1 MPDPTVPHSP
11 DAMPSPDPRVP
22 VRLALV
28 EDRPDVRQLLAE
40 RLVFFDDVELV
51 LVAASAEVFFERLD
65 SLGDP
70 PEVVLMDIELP
81 GQDGIAATRAL
92 KARHPQVE
100 VLMLTVFEDEERI
113 FAAVKA
119 GASGYLLKDAT
130 AGRVVGAVLE
140 VARGG
145 APVSPLVAKKL
156 LGYVRGDT
164 AEAEELGI
172 TERERDVL
180 NLIVEGLIED
190 AIAERLFISPHTVR
204 WHIKNLYEKL
214 QVHSRAEFVRAAYER
229 RLVR

>member
-1 MPDPTVPHSP
+1 M
-11 DAMPSPDPRVP
+11 P

-28 EDRPDVRQLLAE
+28 EDRPEVRRLLAE
-40 RLVFFDDVELV
+40 RLGFFDDVELV
-51 LVAASAEVFFERLD
+51 LVADSAESFFDRLD
-65 SLGDP
+65 RLDAP

-81 GQDGIAATRAL
+81 GLDGIAATAKL
-92 KARHPQVE
+92 KVEHPDVD

-113 FAAVKA
+113 FTAIKA
-119 GASGYLLKDAT
+119 GASGYLLKEAS

-156 LGYVRGDT
+156 LGYVRGDS
-164 AEAEELGI
+164 EAEDDLTI
-172 TERERDVL
+172 TSREREVL
-180 NLIVEGLIED
+180 DLIVEGLIED
-190 AIAERLFISPHTVR
+190 AIADRLCISPHTVR
-204 WHIKNLYEKL
+204 GHIKNLYEKL

>member
-1 MPDPTVPHSP
+1 M
-11 DAMPSPDPRVP
+11 P

-28 EDRPDVRQLLAE
+28 EDRPEVRRLLAE
-40 RLVFFDDVELV
+40 RLGFFDDVELV
-51 LVAASAEVFFERLD
+51 LVADSAESFFDRLD
-65 SLGDP
+65 RLDAP

-81 GQDGIAATRAL
+81 GLDGIAATAKL
-92 KARHPQVE
+92 KVEHPDVD

-113 FAAVKA
+113 FTAIKA
-119 GASGYLLKDAT
+119 GASGYLLKEAS

-156 LGYVRGDT
+156 LGYVRGDS
-164 AEAEELGI
+164 EAEDDLTI
-172 TERERDVL
+172 TPREREVL
-180 NLIVEGLIED
+180 DLIVEGLIED
-190 AIAERLFISPHTVR
+190 AIADRLCISPHTVR
-204 WHIKNLYEKL
+204 GHIKNLYEKL

>member
-1 MPDPTVPHSP
+1 M
-11 DAMPSPDPRVP
+11 P

-28 EDRPDVRQLLAE
+28 EDRADVRRLLVE
-40 RLVFFDDVELV
+40 RLGFFDDVTLV
-51 LVAASAEVFFERLD
+51 LAARSAEAFFDRLD
-65 SLGDP
+65 TLGDL

-81 GQDGIAATRAL
+81 GMDGIAATKRL
-92 KARHPQVE
+92 KELHARVE
-100 VLMLTVFEDEERI
+100 VLMLTVFEDEKRI

-119 GASGYLLKDAT
+119 GASGYLLKDAS

-156 LGYVRGDT
+156 LGYVRGERADDL
-164 AEAEELGI
+164 AI

-180 NLIVEGLIED
+180 DLIVEGLIEE
-190 AIAERLFISPHTVR
+190 AIADRLCISPHTVR

-214 QVHSRAEFVRAAYER
+214 QVHSRAEVVRAAYER
-229 RLVR
+229 RLIR

>member
-1 MPDPTVPHSP
+1 M
-11 DAMPSPDPRVP
+11 P

-28 EDRPDVRQLLAE
+28 EDRPEVRRLLAE
-40 RLVFFDDVELV
+40 RLGFFDDVELV
-51 LVAASAEVFFERLD
+51 IVADSAESFFDRLD
-65 SLGDP
+65 RLDAP

-81 GQDGIAATRAL
+81 GLDGIAATAKL
-92 KARHPQVE
+92 KVEHPDVD

-113 FAAVKA
+113 FTAIKA
-119 GASGYLLKDAT
+119 GASGYLLKEAS

-156 LGYVRGDT
+156 LGYVRGDS
-164 AEAEELGI
+164 EAEDDLTI
-172 TERERDVL
+172 TSREREVL
-180 NLIVEGLIED
+180 DLIVEGLIED
-190 AIAERLFISPHTVR
+190 AIADRLCISPHTVR
-204 WHIKNLYEKL
+204 GHIKNLYEKL